1 MKLMQCTV
9 CLLSVIMLGGCAIK
23 DSSFPTAEQIEQQKE
38 ALQELTASKTIN
50 ILDRPYLGAKKIE
63 QKSDSKAPVLNRFV
77 TLKQRGSLRDITVSL
92 SSLAPLSAQIS
103 DIDAEDFTSG
113 KSEKASS
120 GNVDEFGLP
129 SLIAPDAKR
138 LSISYSGSLRGLL
151 DTISS
156 QSGYGWEYDE
166 KTSRVTFSAMQVKT
180 FTIMAPPGAVSYEA
194 QLSNKSKERS
204 SSSSLGDNVNSTVQ
218 TGDTSSQ
225 TSQIHKTEVV
235 WDIWKDLEDGLKS
248 LISKNGTISINRSSG
263 TVTIRD
269 CYTRLRDAENY
280 IEEINK
286 KLARQVAL
294 TVRVWSLELD
304 DSSGAGLNLQALFED
319 GDVSVL
325 AGSLGSLGSSS
336 TAAVSVVKGKLKGS
350 NSTIKALRE
359 WGQATQL
366 TSGGGLICNGQPLP
380 IQAVNRQAYIA
391 GMTMA
396 TSEYNQTSEI
406 TPGEVASGFSMTL
419 IPHIQADKRVLL
431 HYNVTLSSLDGMEV
445 IDKDSVYVQLPKI
458 NSRSFSQRSA
468 MQLGQTLVL
477 AGFEQ
482 ASQTSRNNIGL
493 FGSGRDS
500 SHTKTLIIVTI
511 ELESAE
517 SV

>member
-1 MKLMQCTV
+1 MKIAQCTA
-9 CLLSVIMLGGCAIK
+9 CALAAFMLGGCAIK
-23 DSSFPTAEQIEQQKE
+23 DGSFPTVEQIDQQKNG
-38 ALQELTASKTIN
+38 LRELTASKTVS

-63 QKSDSKAPVLNRFV
+63 QKSEAVSPVLSRFV
-77 TLKQRGSLRDITVSL
+77 TLKQRGSLRDIAASL

-103 DIDAEDFTSG
+103 DIDAEDFSSG
-113 KSEKASS
+113 KSEKASTS
-120 GNVDEFGLP
+120 VDEFGLP
-129 SLIAPDAKR
+129 NLIAPDAKR
-138 LSISYSGSLRGLL
+138 LNISYSGRLSGLL

-180 FTIMAPPGAVSYEA
+180 FTIMSPPGAVSYEA
-194 QLSNKSKERS
+194 QLSNKSKERNNS
-204 SSSSLGDNVNSTVQ
+204 GSLGENVNSTVQ

-248 LISKNGTISINRSSG
+248 LISKNGSISINRSSG
-263 TVTIRD
+263 TVTVRD

-280 IEEINK
+280 IEDINK

-304 DSSGAGLNLQALFED
+304 DSSGAGLNLQTLFED

-325 AGSLGSLGSSS
+325 AGSLGSLGSPS

-419 IPHIQADKRVLL
+419 VPHIQADKRVLL

-445 IDKDSVYVQLPKI
+445 IDKDSVFVQLPKI
-458 NSRSFSQRSA
+458 SSRSFSQRSA

-482 ASQTSRNNIGL
+482 SSQTSRNNVGL
-493 FGSGRDS
+493 FNSGRDTA
-500 SHTKTLIIVTI
+500 HTKTLIIVTI